1 MKNLMTQFW
10 NNEDGI
16 TAIEYA
22 MLGVA
27 MAVGLTAIMGKSGKS
42 GTGFLGSLQNAFD
55 KIANTIQSGGAG
67 SK

>member
-1 MKNLMTQFW
+1 MKNLLSQFW

-27 MAVGLTAIMGKSGKS
+27 MAVGLTAILGGKDKDGTFLKS
-42 GTGFLGSLQNAFD
+42 LNDAFG
-55 KIANTIQSGGAG
+55 KIANTITSGGSATN
-67 SK
+67 

>member
-1 MKNLMTQFW
+1 MKKLMTDFW

-27 MAVGLTAIMGKSGKS
+27 MAVGLTAIMGSSSGA
-42 GTGFLGSLQNAFD
+42 GTGFLGSLKSAFD
-55 KIANTIQSGGAG
+55 SIAGKISGAG
-67 SK
+67 S